1 MGVVYIREVGKKALV
16 LYHIIKVL
24 IMYKSIFH
32 IPKMDCPCEE
42 SLIRMKLQ
50 DNKSIKHLD
59 FDLAK
64 RILVVT
70 HSGDSSNF
78 ITELESLNLGAK
90 LQETVAT
97 DGNDST
103 DNPARQRRV
112 LWIVLAINFAFF
124 LIEITTGLISGSMGL
139 VADSLDMLADAL
151 VYGMSLMAVGA
162 VIAKKKRVALISGYL
177 QILLAALG
185 LSEVIRRFLGFEI
198 MPEFKTMIVISLLAL
213 LANSICLWLL
223 QRTKSKDAHIRA
235 SVIFSANDVIIN
247 IGVVIAALFV
257 WWLESNIPDLIIGI
271 VVFLVV
277 IRGAIRILKLAK

>member
-1 MGVVYIREVGKKALV
+1 
-16 LYHIIKVL
+16 
-24 IMYKSIFH
+24 
-32 IPKMDCPCEE
+32 MDCPCEE
-42 SLIRMKLQ
+42 NLIRMKLQ
-50 DNKSIKHLD
+50 DDTSIKHLD

-70 HSGDSSNF
+70 HENDNTDF
-78 ITELESLNLGAK
+78 VAELESLNLGAK
-90 LQETVAT
+90 LQETSVA
-97 DGNDST
+97 DSNVVA
-103 DNPARQRRV
+103 DSPAQQRKV
-112 LWIVLAINFAFF
+112 LWLVLAINFVFF
-124 LIEITTGLISGSMGL
+124 LIEITTGIISGSMGL

-185 LSEVIRRFLGFEI
+185 LSEVIRRFLGLEI
-198 MPEFKTMIVISLLAL
+198 MPEFQTMIIVSLLAL
-213 LANSICLWLL
+213 VANSVCLWLL
-223 QRTKSKDAHIRA
+223 QRTKSKEAHIQA

-247 IGVVIAALFV
+247 IGVIIAALFV

>member
-1 MGVVYIREVGKKALV
+1 MQSFKKQW
-16 LYHIIKVL
+16 H
-24 IMYKSIFH
+24 
-32 IPKMDCPCEE
+32 
-42 SLIRMKLQ
+42 
-50 DNKSIKHLD
+50 
-59 FDLAK
+59 
-64 RILVVT
+64 
-70 HSGDSSNF
+70 
-78 ITELESLNLGAK
+78 
-90 LQETVAT
+90 
-97 DGNDST
+97 
-103 DNPARQRRV
+103 NPARQRRV

-247 IGVVIAALFV
+247 IGVIIAALFV